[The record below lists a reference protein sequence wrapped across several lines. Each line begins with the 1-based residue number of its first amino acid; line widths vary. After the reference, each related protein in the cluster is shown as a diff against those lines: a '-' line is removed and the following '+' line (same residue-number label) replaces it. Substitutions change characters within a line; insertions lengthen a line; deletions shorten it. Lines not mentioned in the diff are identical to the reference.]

1 MCVTRQT
8 KLCLKFERN
17 VVLSTLNILKKL
29 PILFHYSYYC
39 AIILSTD
46 FNSLRTSHTFENTIK
61 SILHKETL
69 RNLRKML
76 K

>member
-29 PILFHYSYYC
+29 LPILFHYSYYC
-39 AIILSTD
+39 AIIL
-46 FNSLRTSHTFENTIK
+46 
-61 SILHKETL
+61 LH
-69 RNLRKML
+69 RFQFP
-76 K
+76 